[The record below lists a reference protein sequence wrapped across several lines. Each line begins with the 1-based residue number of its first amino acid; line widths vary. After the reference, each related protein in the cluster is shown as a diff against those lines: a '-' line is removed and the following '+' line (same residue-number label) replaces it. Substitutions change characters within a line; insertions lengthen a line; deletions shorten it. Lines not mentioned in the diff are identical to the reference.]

1 MTKPKPNTTP
11 EAPDLKRRSTKLR
24 ADLARPSRG
33 AGTTAA
39 EALSGEPPETDWH
52 SPPPGFMAY
61 PAIDPQGFVV
71 IREGLRME
79 LERLYGIA
87 VAEFRRRTEW
97 LPGGMNVDRTEAAE
111 ARLRGYLFLAPLTAA
126 VDPHSDGAQALAA
139 LDRPVS
145 LNGQSALVS
154 AMFKGWTEWAACSGL
169 DESDKGVAAYERAYA
184 RRGELLT
191 AAEALPATRDNLIP
205 KALALAW
212 IEHAHLWKADC
223 QRDDYA
229 TDGRL
234 ALDIDTI
241 MTGEP
246 PETPTA
252 IWDPFLVAMEAAR
265 TADRAVS
272 AFSERTRDRK
282 PEGWFQE
289 EAKLVAEQSRT
300 KSVALAIVPRTRA
313 GQLALADY
321 VAELMQ
327 QHGMLNGDPPEPYS
341 PIWAD
346 AYTAL
351 SAALRA
357 PIKAEDT
364 PGPDLS
370 KLTIPQLGRLYETW
384 NGIHQHIMAAGNAP
398 CFWED
403 ERRYAYT
410 PAGNILDREYDRASR
425 FIGAIAR
432 EVEQRQPASKGDR
445 DERLNVLVQY
455 ELECG
460 GKIEDRALLAEIT
473 EAWGG

>member
-1 MTKPKPNTTP
+1 MTKLKQNSTS
-11 EAPDLKRRSTKLR
+11 EVPDLKQRSTKLR
-24 ADLARPSRG
+24 ADLARPARG
-33 AGTTAA
+33 AGTAAA
-39 EALSGEPPETDWH
+39 EAPSAEPPETDWH

-97 LPGGMNVDRTEAAE
+97 LPGGMNSDRAEAAE
-111 ARLRGYLFLAPLTAA
+111 ARLRGHLFLAPLTAA

-145 LNGQSALVS
+145 LNGQNALVS
-154 AMFKGWTEWAACSGL
+154 AIFKGWTEWAACSGL
-169 DESDKGVAAYERAYA
+169 EQSEKDVAAYERAYA

-191 AAEALPATRDNLIP
+191 AAETLPATRDNLIP

-212 IEHAHLWKADC
+212 IEHTHLWKADY

-234 ALDIDTI
+234 ALDIDAI

-252 IWDPFLVAMEAAR
+252 VWDPFLVAVEAAR
-265 TADRAVS
+265 TADRAVFE
-272 AFSERTRDRK
+272 FSERTRDRK
-282 PEGWFQE
+282 PEGWFQD

-300 KSVALAIVPRTRA
+300 KAVAFAIVPTTRA

-321 VAELMQ
+321 VVELMR

-357 PIKAEDT
+357 PIEAEDNGHGSRRGIT
-364 PGPDLS
+364 PHALKLPPAHGGVHDLCATGAEQGRGVRS
-370 KLTIPQLGRLYETW
+370 DFSTDQGILKAGCAETGSVAALNDRGRL
-384 NGIHQHIMAAGNAP
+384 G
-398 CFWED
+398 
-403 ERRYAYT
+403 
-410 PAGNILDREYDRASR
+410 L
-425 FIGAIAR
+425 
-432 EVEQRQPASKGDR
+432 RQPSTPWRG
-445 DERLNVLVQY
+445 RLR
-455 ELECG
+455 
-460 GKIEDRALLAEIT
+460 GKRSRWRARR
-473 EAWGG
+473 